1 MRNKRGFSLL
11 EVLIGVFIISIAFSG
26 IISVF
31 IGSRKYVL
39 RSQKRLGSANVA
51 RDFIESLR
59 NSVRA
64 STWENT
70 DVASNPLA
78 KGIYNTSNKVILE
91 GVQYDVNYAVSD
103 AETGSGNK
111 AVKITISYP
120 ELQ

>member
-1 MRNKRGFSLL
+1 ML

-39 RSQKRLGSANVA
+39 RSQKRLGSTNVA

-59 NSVRA
+59 NSVNA
-64 STWENT
+64 STWEKT
-70 DVASNPLA
+70 DVALNPLA
-78 KGIYNTSNKVILE
+78 PGEYTASKKVEGIT
-91 GVQYDVNYAVSD
+91 YDVKYSVS
-103 AETGSGNK
+103 AAASGTGNR